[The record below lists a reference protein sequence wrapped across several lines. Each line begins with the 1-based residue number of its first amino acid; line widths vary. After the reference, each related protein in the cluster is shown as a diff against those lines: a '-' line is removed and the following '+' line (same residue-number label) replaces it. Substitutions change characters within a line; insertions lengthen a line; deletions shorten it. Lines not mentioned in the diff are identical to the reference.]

1 MSPRPERPRTI
12 HTADGGVVLDIDR
25 GRMFSLNASGSVI
38 FQLLEQGLTDDQI
51 VDELVNRFAI
61 PTDSAR
67 VDLADFRKS
76 LETFSLL
83 ASSQHSPKE

>member
-1 MSPRPERPRTI
+1 MSPRPERPRSV
-12 HTADGGVVLDIDR
+12 HTPDGGVVLDIDR

-51 VDELVNRFAI
+51 VEELVKRFTVPAA
-61 PTDSAR
+61 SAR

-83 ASSQHSPKE
+83 GSGRH